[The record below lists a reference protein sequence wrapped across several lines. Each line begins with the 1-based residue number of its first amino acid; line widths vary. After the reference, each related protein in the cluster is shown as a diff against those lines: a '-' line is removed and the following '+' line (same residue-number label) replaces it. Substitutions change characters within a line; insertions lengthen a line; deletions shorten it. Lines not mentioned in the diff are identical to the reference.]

1 MALVNRQGSY
11 GVLANTLFNIMVP
24 MKYNLVRSLIL
35 GILVVI
41 FVDSLVV
48 IGVVVAVNVMVLAWF
63 WMKPGNVVP
72 ALDCPGKF
80 EVQDEHR
87 IMRNREFHRHSP
99 APQKV
104 LGRLFG

>member
-1 MALVNRQGSY
+1 MTREDGY

-24 MKYNLVRSLIL
+24 AMKFHLVRSMVL

-41 FVDSLVV
+41 LVDSLVV
-48 IGVVVAVNVMVLAWF
+48 VGVAVAVNAMALAWF

-87 IMRNREFHRHSP
+87 IMRNREFHRRHSP
-99 APQKV
+99 VASPKV